1 MTQYYV
7 SAEQTM
13 TTLSN
18 RLVLSSTQAV
28 PDTSRYAVGILDAN
42 EFHLTPVDA
51 VLSLRPS
58 FDYLDKSDK
67 TAKSEGR
74 LLGMDTEEEEDIPAS
89 GSDAKVGDKPLIFED
104 YQIESANVLAN
115 P

>member
-1 MTQYYV
+1 MSY
-7 SAEQTM
+7 
-13 TTLSN
+13 N
-18 RLVLSSTQAV
+18 RLVLSSTQAI

-74 LLGMDTEEEEDIPAS
+74 LLGMDTEEEEDVPAS
-89 GSDAKVGDKPLIFED
+89 GSDAKVGQNSLFFDG
-104 YQIESANVLAN
+104 YQIESAKVLVN
-115 P
+115 PSMTGSSRPFKR

>member
-1 MTQYYV
+1 MSY
-7 SAEQTM
+7 
-13 TTLSN
+13 

-74 LLGMDTEEEEDIPAS
+74 LLGMDTEEEEDVPAS
-89 GSDAKVGDKPLIFED
+89 ASDAKVGDISLIFDE
-104 YQIESANVLAN
+104 LKFG
-115 P
+115 

>member
-1 MTQYYV
+1 MSY
-7 SAEQTM
+7 
-13 TTLSN
+13 

-74 LLGMDTEEEEDIPAS
+74 LLGMDTEEEEDVPAS
-89 GSDAKVGDKPLIFED
+89 ASDAKVGDISLIFVENKLS
-104 YQIESANVLAN
+104 QQTFGQS
-115 P
+115 